1 MIYLLFFVKS
11 FLLGVGLAA
20 DAFTVSLAN
29 GLSEPNMCRRRM
41 AKMAGVY
48 AFFQFAMPLIGW
60 ALVHTIVELFRSFT
74 VYIPWMALILLL
86 LIGGKMVYEG
96 IWGEDTEEEDEVAE
110 KHISKGS
117 IIIQGIATSIDALS
131 VGFAISDYG
140 ILGAT
145 VASLIIGAITFIIC
159 LIGIVLGRKIGTK
172 ISKGAV
178 IIGGL
183 ILIGIGIEIF
193 VKGVL
198 L

>member
-1 MIYLLFFVKS
+1 MV
-11 FLLGVGLAA
+11 
-20 DAFTVSLAN
+20 
-29 GLSEPNMCRRRM
+29 
-41 AKMAGVY
+41 KMAGVY

-60 ALVHTIVELFRSFT
+60 TLVHTIVELFKSFT
-74 VYIPWMALILLL
+74 VYIPWIALILLL
-86 LIGGKMVYEG
+86 FIGGKMVYEG